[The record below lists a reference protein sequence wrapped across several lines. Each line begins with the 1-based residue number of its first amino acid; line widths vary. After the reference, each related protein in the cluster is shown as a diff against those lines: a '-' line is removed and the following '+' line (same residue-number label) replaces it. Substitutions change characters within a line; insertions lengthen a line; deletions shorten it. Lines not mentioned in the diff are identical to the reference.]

1 MGKSRILSGIQ
12 PSGSL
17 HIGNYFGMM
26 RPAIHLQEEG
36 EAYYF
41 IANYHSMTSLFDAG
55 QRRKNS
61 LDVALDFMACGLDP
75 KKSVFWK
82 QSDVPEVAELAW
94 LLSTVTPMGLLERC
108 HSYKDKKARLAGDD
122 LDQVNHGLFAY
133 PVLMAADILAFDS
146 NIVPVGRDQKQHVEV
161 TRDIAIKFNNLY
173 GETFVIPEP
182 QILPDVAVVPGTDG
196 QKMSKSYGNTIEI
209 FGDEKTLRKKVMSI
223 VMDSRTPQ
231 EPKPDADKN
240 LAIQLMKLV
249 APTDVANGLE
259 DRLRAG
265 GLGYGDLKKALF
277 EHYWSYFAPMREKRA
292 ELAGNLDHVHQVL
305 NEGAARARSEAG
317 RVLARAKQASGLN

>member
-1 MGKSRILSGIQ
+1 
-12 PSGSL
+12 
-17 HIGNYFGMM
+17 MM
-26 RPAIHLQEEG
+26 RPAIHLQDEG
-36 EAYYF
+36 DAYYF

-82 QSDVPEVAELAW
+82 QSDVPEVTELAW

-173 GETFVIPEP
+173 GETFVVPEP
-182 QILPDVAVVPGTDG
+182 QILPEVAVVPGTDG
-196 QKMSKSYGNTIEI
+196 QKMSKSYGNTIDI
-209 FGDEKTLRKKVMSI
+209 FGDEKTLRKKVMGI

-240 LAIQLMKLV
+240 LAIQLMRLV
-249 APTDVANGLE
+249 APADTASDFE
-259 DRLRAG
+259 ERLRAG

-277 EHYWSYFAPMREKRA
+277 EYYWSYFATMRQKRKDLA
-292 ELAGNLDHVHQVL
+292 ENMDFVHQVL
-305 NEGAARARSEAG
+305 RAGAERARSEAG
-317 RVLARAKQASGLN
+317 RLLARAKSASGLN